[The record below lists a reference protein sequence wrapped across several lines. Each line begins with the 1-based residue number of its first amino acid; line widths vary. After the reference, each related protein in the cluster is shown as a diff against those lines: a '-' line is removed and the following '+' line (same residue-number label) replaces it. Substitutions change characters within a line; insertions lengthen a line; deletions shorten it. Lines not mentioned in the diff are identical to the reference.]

1 MADNNSTL
9 VILLEQVLSNELKNQ
24 IVIVEP
30 PTDSTNAFA
39 AFVQTL
45 KNRHLYLIKPTNS
58 GRSLIVPLLYIII
71 QNLNPVNRI
80 LTLSPNPTIRSV
92 TLITIIPVEDPMDF
106 NSQRCTNRHEQ
117 GECFHCRST
126 DHFLPYYPLFHLLS
140 RFNCMLCHCTVCFF
154 LASRVRETEPAWYKS
169 LSNENP
175 THTISIR
182 RRNLRFIFR

>member
-126 DHFLPYYPLFHLLS
+126 DHCFCLTILYSIFCPDSIVCYVIVQFVSFWLLEFGKRNPLGINRYQTKTLHTLYLS
-140 RFNCMLCHCTVCFF
+140 AAAT
-154 LASRVRETEPAWYKS
+154 
-169 LSNENP
+169 
-175 THTISIR
+175 
-182 RRNLRFIFR
+182 

>member
-126 DHFLPYYPLFHLLS
+126 DHCVKDYPFPDNHPIQARANLTSFALLS
-140 RFNCMLCHCTVCFF
+140 SIPSSVQIQLYAMSLYSLF
-154 LASRVRETEPAWYKS
+154 LSGFSSSGNGTRLV
-169 LSNENP
+169 
-175 THTISIR
+175 
-182 RRNLRFIFR
+182 